1 MKIKTLPIGKIRPY
15 ENNPRKND
23 QAVDAVAESIRQCG
37 YVAPIIVD
45 EAGVILAGH
54 TRFKAL
60 QKLGWATVKVCVAE
74 GLDEDQKR
82 KYRILDNKTGEL
94 AEWDADLLALELD
107 GLDFDGFDF
116 GLLDME
122 LPDAGAKDD
131 KPRVAAEDDGEADGA
146 EAEAEARAEAEAEG
160 LDEEDPEYQAFV
172 DKFKPKK
179 TTDDCYTPPLVYDAV
194 ADFVAQR
201 YGLDR
206 ADFVRPFQP
215 GGDYQSADYRPEQI
229 VVDNPPFS
237 ILSEIVAWYAERG
250 IRFFLFAPT
259 LTLFSSS
266 SSSCTALPVGVAVT
280 YENGANV
287 NTSFLT
293 NLEPE
298 DVRVVLLPEL
308 YQSVKDANAR
318 NLAENK
324 KDLPKYI
331 YPDEVLTAAAAAKL
345 CKYGQALTL
354 RTCDTEYVRT
364 LDAQKESGAS
374 IYGSGYLLSERAA
387 AERAAA
393 ERAAAE
399 RAAAERWAL
408 SDREREIVRR
418 LGDGV

>member
-1 MKIKTLPIGKIRPY
+1 MRIKTLALDKIKPY
-15 ENNPRKND
+15 ERNPRRND

-37 YVAPIIVD
+37 YCAPIVVD
-45 EAGVILAGH
+45 ENGVILAGH

-74 GLDEDQKR
+74 GMSEEQKR

-94 AEWDADLLALELD
+94 AEWDNDLLALELD
-107 GLDFDGFDF
+107 GLDFEGFDF
-116 GLLDME
+116 GLLDMA
-122 LPDAGAKDD
+122 LPESGAKDD
-131 KPRVAAEDDGEADGA
+131 KPREAAEDDQETDGA
-146 EAEAEARAEAEAEG
+146 EAEAQARAEAEAEG
-160 LDEEDPEYQAFV
+160 LDEDDPEYQAFV

-179 TTDDCYTPPLVYDAV
+179 TTDDCYTPPMVYNAV

-237 ILSEIVAWYAERG
+237 ILSEIVAWYIG
-250 IRFFLFAPT
+250 HGVRFFLFAPT

-266 SSSCTALPVGVAVT
+266 SSSSSFCAALPVGASVT

-298 DVRVVLLPEL
+298 DVRVAVVPNL
-308 YQSVKDANAR
+308 YQAVNDANAR

-324 KDLPKYI
+324 NELPKYI

-354 RTCDTEYVRT
+354 RTCDTEFIRA

-374 IYGSGYLLSERAA
+374 IYGSGYLLSK
-387 AERAAA
+387 
-393 ERAAAE
+393 RAAAE

-408 SDREREIVRR
+408 SDRERKIVRR
-418 LGDGV
+418 LGNGV